1 MLALVN
7 CQDHAQTFPV
17 VYYQKYRTLLI
28 LYFPFQQL
36 SQRLVDLLTSRVIM
50 GTVLML
56 FLNATRKMTVVITAM
71 RKTALSVS
79 VTLLT
84 RALRKNGKQKKERG
98 LVRGTKERSFAR
110 LPTPRFSLFFLRHF
124 LRCSGTSWTP
134 EKGLTVSGIL
144 TPV

>member
-17 VYYQKYRTLLI
+17 VYYQKYCTLLI

-36 SQRLVDLLTSRVIM
+36 SQRLVGLLTSRVIM

-79 VTLLT
+79 VILLT

-110 LPTPRFSLFFLRHF
+110 LPTPRFFLFFFTPFFALLRN
-124 LRCSGTSWTP
+124 
-134 EKGLTVSGIL
+134 
-144 TPV
+144 